1 MSDVNPPLPEKFYEK
16 GKLRIVKCKC
26 GNEFAT
32 KMLIPKCAECHC
44 YIYEDEKK

>member
-1 MSDVNPPLPEKFYEK
+1 MYSVNSPLPEKYYDK

-44 YIYEDEKK
+44 YIYEDKK